1 VLDLCLHGWHN
12 VYTGYQEPLNKGD
25 TMLKEMSLA
34 ELECEQHLLNMDK
47 PHSQI
52 LEGFWAGFTSYEI
65 AEQLGEDPR
74 YVACIMD
81 TFRDLGY

>member
-1 VLDLCLHGWHN
+1 
-12 VYTGYQEPLNKGD
+12 
-25 TMLKEMSLA
+25 MLKEMTPS
-34 ELECEQHLLNMDK
+34 ELELEQHLLNMDK

-65 AEQLGEDPR
+65 AEQIGECPR
-74 YVACIMD
+74 YVASIMD

>member
-1 VLDLCLHGWHN
+1 MFTHGLPDPQ
-12 VYTGYQEPLNKGD
+12 TQEKH
-25 TMLKEMSLA
+25 MLKEMTPA

-47 PHSQI
+47 PHAAI

>member
-1 VLDLCLHGWHN
+1 
-12 VYTGYQEPLNKGD
+12 
-25 TMLKEMSLA
+25 
-34 ELECEQHLLNMDK
+34 MDK
-47 PHSQI
+47 PHAAI

-74 YVACIMD
+74 YVSCIMD

>member
-1 VLDLCLHGWHN
+1 
-12 VYTGYQEPLNKGD
+12 
-25 TMLKEMSLA
+25 MLKEMSSA

-65 AEQLGEDPR
+65 AEQLGEDFQ